1 MKKSGAPEVGDLIR
15 CRWPGNKG
23 DPSES
28 SYEVIALV
36 VGERSIWVRILPLS
50 GTIPKQHRH
59 MFFSVIEP
67 ERWVARTECEII
79 GS

>member
-36 VGERSIWVRILPLS
+36 VGERSIWVRILPFGEIVPREPQLEP
-50 GTIPKQHRH
+50 G
-59 MFFSVIEP
+59 P